1 MCRMLILNGDFRK
14 DEKQIFDA
22 MREVTVSD
30 PYSLEAFGKIIT
42 HNDGWGYVS
51 YSSDKISHYR
61 SITPYFESEVP
72 EISGEIL
79 MLHVRKAGKAGPFGL
94 VNSHPYYRTTARYD
108 IYLAHNGFL
117 GKTEMQTGA
126 SEEYLQSHS
135 DSEIFLDRMVTF
147 PGNVSSMLEQSI
159 EFVYKNNALK
169 GAINLF
175 VLAIDRNTGR
185 PEIYAYTDATKYTL
199 YLELYFIDFGD
210 YSGIFSSS
218 LLTSKHFPRFRE
230 KTTLKRGI
238 IYEIKG
244 NELNDI
250 STIKV

>member
-1 MCRMLILNGDFRK
+1 MLILNGDFGK

-22 MREVTVSD
+22 MRDVTVAD
-30 PYSLEAFGKIIT
+30 PYSMEVFGKTIT

-51 YSSDKISHYR
+51 YSNDKISHYR
-61 SITPYFESEVP
+61 SITPYFESEIP

-117 GKTEMQTGA
+117 GKAEMQTGS
-126 SEEYLQSHS
+126 SEEYLQTHS

-147 PGNVSSMLEQSI
+147 SGNIPSMLEQSI
-159 EFVYKNNALK
+159 DFTYKNNALK
-169 GAINLF
+169 GGINLF
-175 VLAIDRNTGR
+175 VLAVDRNTGE
-185 PEIYAYTDATKYTL
+185 PEIYAYTDAANYRL
-199 YLELYFIDFGD
+199 YHELYFIDFGN

-218 LLTSKHFPRFRE
+218 LLASKHFPRFRE
-230 KTTLKRGI
+230 KTTLNRHI
-238 IYEIKG
+238 IYQVKG
-244 NELNDI
+244 HELKAI
-250 STIKV
+250 STINV